1 VPGAGSPS
9 SSSDNRVTDDGRTEL
24 AGQLDQQAEW
34 CERLGSRLYASLL
47 SAAAEDARRGR
58 SVWMALGDHLPAPL
72 LEVMLPLRFMAAMH
86 SLVLRD
92 RAPDLARFYPSV
104 GGHGSPDEAW
114 PAFSSALTEHL
125 DEVRALS
132 ARPVQTNEVG
142 RCAALIGGF
151 LRIAHDTG
159 KPLRLLEIGSSAGL
173 NLRWDR
179 YRYESP
185 TGSWGPANSAVRMNW
200 TSPSAHLDTRVEI
213 VERRGCDPRPLNPL
227 DEDDRIRL
235 LSAIWPD
242 QIERVARSRGAF
254 AEAAAVP
261 VTVNEGSAMTWLPG
275 LLDQPAPGV
284 ATVVFHSIVLQYLTD
299 EDRAEFLR
307 VIEDAGA
314 RATEDA
320 PLAHLTLEPD
330 PGMSGFPVRLR
341 VWPRGDE
348 VIVAKSGPHGENVV
362 WT

>member
-1 VPGAGSPS
+1 MT
-9 SSSDNRVTDDGRTEL
+9 NEGRTEL
-24 AGQLDQQAEW
+24 AEQLDKQAEW
-34 CERLGSRLYASLL
+34 CERLGSKLYAALL
-47 SAAAEDARRGR
+47 SEAARDAQRGGA
-58 SVWMALGDHLPAPL
+58 VWSALGGHLPAPL

-92 RAPDLARFYPSV
+92 RAPELARFYPSV
-104 GGHGSPDEAW
+104 GGHGGPDEAW
-114 PAFSSALTEHL
+114 PAFLSAVTEHL

-132 ARPVQTNEVG
+132 AFPVQTNEVG

-151 LRIAHDTG
+151 LRIAFDTG
-159 KPLRLLEIGSSAGL
+159 KALRLLEVGSSAGL

-185 TGSWGPANSAVRMNW
+185 TGSWGPVSSAVRMTW
-200 TSPSAHLDTRVEI
+200 DSAPEHLDAHVEI

-227 DEDDRIRL
+227 DENDRIHL
-235 LSAIWPD
+235 LSAVWPD
-242 QIERVARSRGAF
+242 QIERVERTRGAF
-254 AEAAAVP
+254 AEAPSVP
-261 VTVNEGSAMTWLPG
+261 VTVDEGSTITWLPG
-275 LLDQPAPGV
+275 LLEQPADGV

-299 EDRAEFLR
+299 RERAEFLQ

-314 RATEDA
+314 RATADA

-341 VWPRGDE
+341 TWPRGDE
-348 VIVAKSGPHGENVV
+348 VVVARSGPHGADIV